1 MRANRPLRLH
11 LVSLVLRSWRCR
23 HLVARP
29 LPAVFSAIALNAR
42 YRRSHHEEPVFIPMS
57 ALKTPLPPGGRFRWS
72 ICGLLFFS
80 VALNYIDRNII
91 GILKQPLSHDLGW
104 SETDYAH
111 IASAFQF
118 AYAFGYLFGGRLMD
132 RFGVKRGLPFAVLL
146 WSIAAGA
153 HGLCSFL
160 PHNDT
165 ISISLAWLSLG
176 AFTVPL
182 TVFGFMSARIALGL
196 AEGGNFPGA
205 IKTVAE
211 WFPVRERALATGIFN
226 AGTNVGAILCPFAVP
241 RLYAA
246 WGWPATFYVTGAL
259 GILWLAIWWW
269 LYETPEKHPRLSEAE
284 RTYIR
289 SDQPAVE
296 EKKVSVPWL
305 SLFRYRAV
313 WAYIAAGIL
322 AGPVWNIYMFFLPDF
337 LQKNFKLDL
346 VAVGD
351 WTAIFYF
358 IASFGGIAGG
368 WMSGRL
374 IGLGWSLNA
383 ARKITLLSCA
393 LAVVPIFLA
402 SSMPSVLLTVLI
414 VGLAGSAHQGWS
426 ANLFSFVSDTMPKQ
440 AISSVV
446 GLGGFVAYFTGGVVT
461 EIIGRILQR
470 TGSYAAIFAA
480 ASLLYLASLL
490 IIHLLVPRIG
500 VRANQAP

>member
-1 MRANRPLRLH
+1 MSHP
-11 LVSLVLRSWRCR
+11 
-23 HLVARP
+23 P
-29 LPAVFSAIALNAR
+29 PPAPAASAAPVTPPPNA
-42 YRRSHHEEPVFIPMS
+42 
-57 ALKTPLPPGGRFRWS
+57 GGNFRWA

-80 VALNYIDRNII
+80 VSLNYIDRNII
-91 GILKQPLSHDLGW
+91 GILKGPLSKELGW

-132 RFGVKRGLPFAVLL
+132 WIGVKRGLPLAVIF
-146 WSIAAGA
+146 WSIAAAA
-153 HGLCSFL
+153 HGLVSFL
-160 PHNDT
+160 PTNET
-165 ISISLAWLSLG
+165 IRLALPWISVG
-176 AFTVPL
+176 AFTVPV
-182 TVFGFMSARIALGL
+182 TVFGFMGARVALGL

-211 WFPVRERALATGIFN
+211 WFPVKERALATGIFN
-226 AGTNVGAILCPFAVP
+226 AGTNVGAIICPFAVP
-241 RLYAA
+241 RMYAA
-246 WGWPATFYVTGAL
+246 WGWPATFYITGGL
-259 GILWLAIWWW
+259 GVVWLAAWWW
-269 LYETPEKHPRLSEAE
+269 LYDNPDKHARLSAAE
-284 RTYIR
+284 RDYIR
-289 SDQPAVE
+289 SGQPLTE
-296 EKKVSVPWL
+296 EKKVTVPWL
-305 SLFRYRAV
+305 SLFGYRAV

-351 WTAIFYF
+351 WTAVFYF
-358 IASFGGIAGG
+358 IASFGGVAGG
-368 WMSGRL
+368 WLSGNL
-374 IGLGWSLNA
+374 IGRGWSLNA
-383 ARKITLLSCA
+383 ARKVALLCCA

-402 SSMPSVLLTVLI
+402 PSMPNVLLTVLI

-446 GLGGFVAYFTGGVVT
+446 GIGGFVAYFTGGVVT
-461 EIIGRILQR
+461 EIIGKILQR
-470 TGSYAAIFAA
+470 TGSYASIFAT

-500 VRANQAP
+500 QRAPRAGAPA

>member
-1 MRANRPLRLH
+1 M
-11 LVSLVLRSWRCR
+11 SL
-23 HLVARP
+23 
-29 LPAVFSAIALNAR
+29 LPSP
-42 YRRSHHEEPVFIPMS
+42 SSPSPPV
-57 ALKTPLPPGGRFRWS
+57 GRFRWS

-91 GILKQPLSHDLGW
+91 GILKQPLSRDLGW
-104 SETDYAH
+104 NETDYAH

-132 RFGVKRGLPFAVLL
+132 RFGVKRGLPVAVAC
-146 WSIAAGA
+146 WSLAAAA

-160 PHNDT
+160 PPSEKMT
-165 ISISLAWLSLG
+165 LSLAWLSLG

-211 WFPVRERALATGIFN
+211 WFPAKERALATGLFN

-246 WGWPATFYVTGAL
+246 WGWPVTFYATGAL
-259 GILWLAIWWW
+259 GLVWLALWRW
-269 LYETPEKHPRLSEAE
+269 LYDNPDQHRRLSAAE
-284 RTYIR
+284 RAYIR
-289 SDQPAVE
+289 SDQPATA

-305 SLFRYRAV
+305 SLFGYRAT
-313 WAYIAAGIL
+313 WAYLAASIL

-337 LQKNFKLDL
+337 LHKRFQLGL

-351 WTAIFYF
+351 WTALFYF
-358 IASFGGIAGG
+358 MASFGGVAGG
-368 WMSGRL
+368 WLSGQL
-374 IGLGWSLNA
+374 LGRGWTLNA
-383 ARKITLLSCA
+383 ARKVTMLCCA

-402 SSMPSVLLTVLI
+402 PSMPNVLLTVLI

-426 ANLFSFVSDTMPKQ
+426 ANQFSLVADTMPKQ
-440 AISSVV
+440 AISSLV
-446 GLGGFVAYFTGGVVT
+446 GLGGFIAYFTGGVMT
-461 EIIGRILQR
+461 EIIGKILQK
-470 TGSYAAIFAA
+470 TGSYASIFAF
-480 ASLLYLASLL
+480 ASLLYLAALL
-490 IIHLLVPRIG
+490 VVHLLVPRLG
-500 VRANQAP
+500 VRTTAAT